1 MSNCTVLRA
10 GTAVT
15 ALLLAGLAG
24 CTDRTQPLTPTPD
37 QVTAADAVW
46 GSGVEGE
53 AFTVYQQNAYLGGD
67 TDPLFSIDLS
77 DIPLLLTTTNTF
89 WAQVKDSHVPERMAA
104 LVNQIADHR
113 PDFVTLEE
121 VFQMAVVDATTG
133 QVLDGAD
140 LLASIM
146 GEIQRRGL
154 PYELVQAKSNTSVTL
169 PMSVDFTTGTVT
181 KVLMATDRIAVL
193 RRTDMDVTAVTEGTY
208 GADIPLAPG
217 VTVTR
222 GWIRVD
228 TERKGVPYHLVATH
242 LETQTTPQ
250 VQALQTAELLNSVT
264 AGLDGVTVIAG
275 DLNSDAAGG
284 PGDPSWT
291 PTYQTLVDGGF
302 TDAWVQSGQPRHDQ
316 GLTCCHADD
325 LRDPWPG
332 TLYQRIDFVLVRDAQ
347 NRSKSGKVSG
357 SMREEILDTQPSD
370 RTPGGQW
377 LSDHAGVL
385 AGLMLPKR

>member
-1 MSNCTVLRA
+1 MSNRTFLRA
-10 GTAVT
+10 GAAVA
-15 ALLLAGLAG
+15 ALFLAGLAG
-24 CTDRTQPLTPTPD
+24 CTDRTQPLTPTPNV
-37 QVTAADAVW
+37 VTAQDAVW
-46 GSGVEGE
+46 GSGLEAE

-67 TDPLFSIDLS
+67 TGPLFTIDLS
-77 DIPLLLTTTNTF
+77 NIPLLLATTNTF
-89 WAQVKDSHVPERMAA
+89 WGQVKDSHVPERMAA
-104 LVNQIADHR
+104 LVDQIADRR
-113 PDFVTLEE
+113 PDFAALEE

-154 PYELVQAKSNTSVTL
+154 PYELVRAKFNTSVTL
-169 PMSVDFTTGTVT
+169 PMAVDFTTGTVT
-181 KVLMATDRIAVL
+181 KVLMAADRIAVL

-208 GADIPLAPG
+208 AANIPLAPG

-228 TERKGVPYHLVATH
+228 TDRKGVPYHLVATH
-242 LETQTTPQ
+242 LETQTTRQ

-264 AGLDGVTVIAG
+264 AGLDGVTIIAG
-275 DLNSDAAGG
+275 DLNSNAAGG

-291 PTYQTLVDGGF
+291 PTYQTLLDGGF
-302 TDAWVQSGQPRHDQ
+302 TDAWVQAGGSSHDE
-316 GLTCCHADD
+316 GLTCCHTDD
-325 LRDPWPG
+325 LRDPWPAQFD
-332 TLYQRIDFVLVRDAQ
+332 QRIDFVLVRDAQ
-347 NRSKSGKVSG
+347 NRSRSGKVSG
-357 SMREEILDTQPSD
+357 SMRFKILDTQPSD
-370 RTPGGQW
+370 RTPEGLW

>member
-1 MSNCTVLRA
+1 MFNRTFLRA
-10 GTAVT
+10 GAAVA

-37 QVTAADAVW
+37 QVTAADARSAF
-46 GSGVEGE
+46 GLEKE
-53 AFTVYQQNAYLGGD
+53 AFTVYQQNAYLGGN

-77 DIPLLLTTTNTF
+77 DIPLLLATTNTF
-89 WAQVKDSHVPERMAA
+89 WGQVKDSHVPERMAA
-104 LVNQIADHR
+104 LVDQIADRR

-154 PYELVQAKSNTSVTL
+154 PYVLVQAKPNTSVTL
-169 PMSVDFTTGTVT
+169 PMAVDFTTGTVT

-208 GADIPLAPG
+208 AADIPLAPG

-228 TERKGVPYHLVATH
+228 TDRKGVPYHLVATH
-242 LETQTTPQ
+242 LETQTTRQ

-264 AGLDGVTVIAG
+264 AGLDGVTIIAG
-275 DLNSDAAGG
+275 DLNSNAAGG

-291 PTYQTLVDGGF
+291 PTYQTLLDGGF
-302 TDAWVQSGQPRHDQ
+302 TDAWVQAGGNPHDE

-325 LRDPWPG
+325 LRDPWPAQF
-332 TLYQRIDFVLVRDAQ
+332 YQRIDFVLVRDVQ
-347 NRSKSGKVSG
+347 NRSMSGKVSG
-357 SMREEILDTQPSD
+357 SMRVEVLDTRQSD
-370 RTPGGQW
+370 RTPEGQW

>member
-1 MSNCTVLRA
+1 MSNRTFLRA
-10 GTAVT
+10 GTAAA

-24 CTDRTQPLTPTPD
+24 CTDGTQPLTPTSH
-37 QVTAADAVW
+37 QVTTADARFA
-46 GSGVEGE
+46 SGLEGE

-67 TDPLFSIDLS
+67 TDPLFNIDLS
-77 DIPLLLTTTNTF
+77 DIPLLLATTNTF
-89 WAQVKDSHVPERMAA
+89 WGQVKDSRVPERMAA
-104 LVNQIADHR
+104 LVDEIANHR
-113 PDFVTLEE
+113 PDFVALEE

-169 PMSVDFTTGTVT
+169 PMAVDFTTGKVT
-181 KVLMATDRIAVL
+181 KALMATDRIAVL
-193 RRTDMDVTAVTEGTY
+193 RRTDMDVRATTDGTY
-208 GADIPLAPG
+208 TADIPLAPG

-228 TERKGVPYHLVATH
+228 TERRGVPYHLVVTH
-242 LETQTTPQ
+242 LETQSAPQ
-250 VQALQTAELLNSVT
+250 VQAAEVAELLNSVT
-264 AGLDGVTVIAG
+264 AGLDGVTVLTG
-275 DLNSDAAGG
+275 DLNSDASGG
-284 PGDPSWT
+284 PGDPAWT

-302 TDAWVQSGQPRHDQ
+302 TDAWEQAGGSSHDQ
-316 GLTCCHADD
+316 GLTCCHDEN
-325 LRDPWPG
+325 LRDPWPARFD
-332 TLYQRIDFVLVRDAQ
+332 QRIDFVLVRDAR
-347 NRSKSGKVSG
+347 NRSRSGKVSG
-357 SMREEILDTQPSD
+357 SMRVDVLDTQPSD
-370 RTPGGQW
+370 RTPEGLW